1 MNTDKLLELAFYT
14 LPALVTGGVAYY
26 LFTSFFRDKENA
38 RKWQIHK
45 ENQKFSLPI
54 RLQAFE
60 RLTLYLER
68 INLAKLIV
76 RIAPESSSKTDYENL
91 LIQNIEQEF
100 EHNLAQQLY
109 ISNETWTIIVTAK
122 NTTNQIIR
130 KTAMSEKITSSHKLR
145 EVILNDL
152 MENESPSSVALNYL
166 KNEIKAIL

>member
-14 LPALVTGGVAYY
+14 LPALITGGVAYY
-26 LFTSFFRDKENA
+26 LLNSFFKDQQNS
-38 RKWQIHK
+38 RKWQINK
-45 ENQKFSLPI
+45 ENQKLSLPLK
-54 RLQAFE
+54 LQAYE

-68 INLAKLIV
+68 INLVKLIV
-76 RIAPESSSKTDYENL
+76 RIAPENDSKTNYENL

-130 KTAMSEKITSSHKLR
+130 KTAMSEKITTSQKLR
-145 EVILNDL
+145 EAILNDL
-152 MENESPSSVALNYL
+152 MENESPSSLALSYL
-166 KNEIKAIL
+166 KNEVRDIL